1 MYKKEK
7 ANKKKESCEKNNE
20 RSEQRVEKEELEGMQ
35 NENKKSDAHTK
46 GELSVI
52 EVKQERKAN
61 FYAKEKDVRKAL
73 LLRQPIL
80 VLVYK
85 ESYLSSNDLDPSLP
99 SSFVSLLQEFQD
111 VFPDDIPSGLPPI
124 RGIEH
129 QIDFVPGST
138 IPNRPAYRCN
148 PEETKELQRQVEDL
162 MSKGYIRESMSP

>member
-1 MYKKEK
+1 MYNEK
-7 ANKKKESCEKNNE
+7 
-20 RSEQRVEKEELEGMQ
+20 
-35 NENKKSDAHTK
+35 KKSDVHAK

-80 VLVYK
+80 VLICK

-124 RGIEH
+124 RGIDH
-129 QIDFVPGST
+129 QIDFVPGS
-138 IPNRPAYRCN
+138 IILNRLAYRCN
-148 PEETKELQRQVEDL
+148 PEESKEL
-162 MSKGYIRESMSP
+162 